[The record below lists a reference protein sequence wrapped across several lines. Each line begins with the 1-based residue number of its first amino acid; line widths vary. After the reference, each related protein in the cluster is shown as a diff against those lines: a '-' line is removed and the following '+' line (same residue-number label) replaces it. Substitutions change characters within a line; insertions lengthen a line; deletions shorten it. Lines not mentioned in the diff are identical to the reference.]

1 MNTEM
6 TGTVVGGVLQLDGRL
21 ALPDRSR
28 VRVRIEPIP
37 GDAEPTDD
45 ESAFELF
52 KKLTEEHPIDSG
64 GLRYSRDE
72 LHERH

>member
-6 TGTVVGGVLQLDGRL
+6 TGTVVDGVLQLDGWL

-28 VRVRIEPIP
+28 VRVRIEPIA
-37 GDAEPTDD
+37 DDTEPADVS
-45 ESAFELF
+45 SAFESF
-52 KKLTEEHPIDSG
+52 KKLTEQHPIDSG
-64 GLRYSRDE
+64 GLRFNRDE